1 MVMCG
6 EGRKG
11 TLGGGGWWNISL
23 SWCNIS
29 LSWCNISLSWWNISP
44 PSLQG
49 DIRRPREG
57 STGVW
62 DSLHP
67 PEATYNIHILHENRK
82 VSKLVREQR
91 SRFFKYGVRYRIFR
105 RFFLAFFIFF
115 KDTFSKAKFL
125 KKVSRLPLHREA
137 AAAGAAAAAA
147 AI

>member
-1 MVMCG
+1 MVVCG
-6 EGRKG
+6 DGRKG
-11 TLGGGGWWNISL
+11 TLGGGVGGVTSPCRGAT
-23 SWCNIS
+23 SPCRGATS
-29 LSWCNISLSWWNISP
+29 PCRGATSP
-44 PSLQG
+44 PPLQG

-82 VSKLVREQR
+82 VSKLVREKR

-115 KDTFSKAKFL
+115 KVTFSKVEFL
-125 KKVSRLPLHREA
+125 KKVSRLPLHRK
-137 AAAGAAAAAA
+137 AAA